1 MPSLFLTRRIHYS
14 GCVQF
19 ARGTPK
25 RPLSALA
32 RCRAPRRGSVDR
44 TDSSHST
51 VAAAIAPHAPKAALP
66 GPCSEWLRGGREP
79 SSELGIKRHVW
90 TTPSSKGDLVCCAA
104 VGCGHVSGLRC
115 AA

>member
-19 ARGTPK
+19 AGGTPK

-51 VAAAIAPHAPKAALP
+51 VAAATALHAPKRPLVPGSSNGEMEVVEGDIALRRDYF
-66 GPCSEWLRGGREP
+66 GA
-79 SSELGIKRHVW
+79 I
-90 TTPSSKGDLVCCAA
+90 
-104 VGCGHVSGLRC
+104 
-115 AA
+115 